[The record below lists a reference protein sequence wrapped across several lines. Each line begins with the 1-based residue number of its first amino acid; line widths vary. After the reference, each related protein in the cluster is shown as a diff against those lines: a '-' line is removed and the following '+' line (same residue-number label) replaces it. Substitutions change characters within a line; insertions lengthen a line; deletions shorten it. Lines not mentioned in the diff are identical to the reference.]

1 MSVDGSSNVVDR
13 GSVGLGALL
22 RNREFRLI
30 WLIGASTNTLRWLE
44 ILAVGVVVFDMTG
57 SPLQVAFMI
66 ILRFLPMA
74 LIGAFTG
81 VVAERF
87 NRRLFQI
94 FSTGFM
100 MATSVLLTILAFG
113 GYLNLWIIGLSVVL
127 NGLFWTTDNPIR
139 RTLLGEVVQ
148 PAQIGIAMSLDTV
161 TNSITRFLGPL
172 VGGLFLEFAGLEGV
186 FLVGAILYACALGLA
201 FLVRTDPGQHKH
213 GHGGIFSFL
222 TDGIRVLQTNR
233 VLVGVLAITVIYN
246 LWAFPFVSMIPVIGK
261 DVLGLSPLPVGLL
274 VSAEGA
280 GTLIGALLV
289 LLTRSVAHYRRLYTL
304 GLSISLVMALIYSQ
318 MGSFFP
324 SGIFLALEGIGAGF
338 FAAMQAALVL
348 LNTPPQMRS
357 RMMGLLSVC
366 VGLCALGFLHI
377 GLLAAWVGAQNAV
390 LICTA
395 EGLIALILVCWTWPE
410 IIARQTLPSSTSRSE

>member
-1 MSVDGSSNVVDR
+1 MSVDEHQLIDTRNAVSLR
-13 GSVGLGALL
+13 GLL
-22 RNREFRLI
+22 KNREFRLI
-30 WLIGASTNTLRWLE
+30 WLIGAATNTLRWLE
-44 ILAVGVVVFDMTG
+44 ILAVGVVVFDMTE
-57 SPLQVAFMI
+57 SPFQVAFMI

-74 LIGAFTG
+74 MIGAFTG
-81 VVAERF
+81 VIAERF
-87 NRRLFQI
+87 NRRLFQVW
-94 FSTGFM
+94 SLGFM
-100 MATSVLLTILAFG
+100 MTTSMFLTLIVFG
-113 GYLNLWIIGLSVVL
+113 GHLNLWIIGVSVVL

-161 TNSITRFLGPL
+161 TNSTTRFLGPL

-186 FLVGAILYACALGLA
+186 FLVGAILYAGALGLA
-201 FLVRTDPGQHKH
+201 FLVRAVPGQQQY
-213 GHGGIFSFL
+213 GHGSMFSFL
-222 TDGIRVLQTNR
+222 TDGIRMLQTNR

-289 LLTRSVAHYRRLYTL
+289 LLTRSVTHYRRLYTL
-304 GLSISLVMALIYSQ
+304 GLGISLGMAVIYSQ

-324 SGIFLALEGIGAGF
+324 SGLFLTLEGIGAGF

-348 LNTPPQMRS
+348 LNTPPEMRS

-377 GLLAAWVGAQNAV
+377 GLLADWVGAQNAV

-395 EGLIALILVCWTWPE
+395 EGLVALILVCWTWPE
-410 IIARQTLPSSTSRSE
+410 IIARQKLPSSTS

>member
-1 MSVDGSSNVVDR
+1 MSVDEHRTIDSRTAS
-13 GSVGLGALL
+13 GLRHLL

-30 WLIGASTNTLRWLE
+30 WLIGAATNTLRWLE
-44 ILAVGVVVFDMTG
+44 ILAVGVVVFDLTG
-57 SPLQVAFMI
+57 SPFQVAFMV
-66 ILRFLPMA
+66 ILRFAPMA

-94 FSTGFM
+94 LSLGFM
-100 MATSVLLTILAFG
+100 MTTSIVLTVLVFG
-113 GYLNLWIIGLSVVL
+113 GYLNLWVIGISVVL

-161 TNSITRFLGPL
+161 TNSTTRFLGPL
-172 VGGLFLEFAGLEGV
+172 VGGIFLEFAGLEGV
-186 FLVGAILYACALGLA
+186 FLVGAIFYGSALGLA
-201 FLVRTDPGQHKH
+201 LLVHAVPGQQNP
-213 GHGGIFSFL
+213 GHGSIFSFL
-222 TDGIRVLQTNR
+222 TDGIKVLQTNR

-289 LLTRSVAHYRRLYTL
+289 LLTRSVAHYRRLYTF
-304 GLSISLVMALIYSQ
+304 GLSLSLAMALIYSQ
-318 MGSFFP
+318 MGAFVP
-324 SGIFLALEGIGAGF
+324 SGVFLVLEGIGAGF

-348 LNTPPQMRS
+348 LNTPPEMRS

-377 GLLAAWVGAQNAV
+377 GLLADWVGAQNAV

-395 EGLIALILVCWTWPE
+395 EGLVALILVCLTWPE
-410 IIARQTLPSSTSRSE
+410 IIARQTLPSSST

>member
-1 MSVDGSSNVVDR
+1 MSVDEHQLIDTRNAVSLR
-13 GSVGLGALL
+13 GLL
-22 RNREFRLI
+22 KNREFRLI
-30 WLIGASTNTLRWLE
+30 WLIGAATNTLRWLE
-44 ILAVGVVVFDMTG
+44 ILAVGVVVFDMTE
-57 SPLQVAFMI
+57 SPFQVAFMI

-74 LIGAFTG
+74 MIGAFTG
-81 VVAERF
+81 VIAERF
-87 NRRLFQI
+87 NRRLFQVW
-94 FSTGFM
+94 SLGFM
-100 MATSVLLTILAFG
+100 MTTSMLLTLIVFG
-113 GYLNLWIIGLSVVL
+113 GYLNLWIIGVSVVL

-161 TNSITRFLGPL
+161 TNSTTRFLGPL

-186 FLVGAILYACALGLA
+186 FLVGAILYAGALGLA
-201 FLVRTDPGQHKH
+201 FLVRAVPGQQQY
-213 GHGGIFSFL
+213 GHGSMFSFL
-222 TDGIRVLQTNR
+222 TDGIRMLQTNR

-289 LLTRSVAHYRRLYTL
+289 LLTRSVTHYRRLYTL
-304 GLSISLVMALIYSQ
+304 GLGISLGMAVIYSQ
-318 MGSFFP
+318 MGSFLP
-324 SGIFLALEGIGAGF
+324 SGLFLTLEGIGAGF

-348 LNTPPQMRS
+348 LNTPPEMRS

-377 GLLAAWVGAQNAV
+377 GMLADWVGAQNAV

-395 EGLIALILVCWTWPE
+395 EGLVALILVCWTWPE
-410 IIARQTLPSSTSRSE
+410 IIARQKLPSSTS

>member
-1 MSVDGSSNVVDR
+1 MSVDEHRTIDSR
-13 GSVGLGALL
+13 TPVGLGELL

-30 WLIGASTNTLRWLE
+30 WLIGAATNTLRWLE
-44 ILAVGVVVFDMTG
+44 ILAVGVVVFDLTG
-57 SPLQVAFMI
+57 SPFQVAFMV
-66 ILRFLPMA
+66 ILRFAPMA

-94 FSTGFM
+94 LSLGFM
-100 MATSVLLTILAFG
+100 MTTSIVLTVLVFG
-113 GYLNLWIIGLSVVL
+113 GYLNLWVIGISVVL

-161 TNSITRFLGPL
+161 TNSTTRFLGPL
-172 VGGLFLEFAGLEGV
+172 VGGIFLEFAGLEGV
-186 FLVGAILYACALGLA
+186 FLVGAIFYGSALGLA
-201 FLVRTDPGQHKH
+201 LLVHAVPDQQNP
-213 GHGGIFSFL
+213 GHGSIFSFL
-222 TDGIRVLQTNR
+222 TDGIKVLQTNR

-289 LLTRSVAHYRRLYTL
+289 LLTRSVAHYRRLYTF
-304 GLSISLVMALIYSQ
+304 GLSLSLAMALIYSQ
-318 MGSFFP
+318 MGAFVP
-324 SGIFLALEGIGAGF
+324 SGVFLVLEGIGAGF

-348 LNTPPQMRS
+348 LNTPPEMRS

-377 GLLAAWVGAQNAV
+377 GLLADWVGAQNAV

-395 EGLIALILVCWTWPE
+395 EGLVALILVCLTWPE
-410 IIARQTLPSSTSRSE
+410 IIARQTLPSSST

>member
-1 MSVDGSSNVVDR
+1 V
-13 GSVGLGALL
+13 LL

-30 WLIGASTNTLRWLE
+30 WLIGAATNTLRWLE
-44 ILAVGVVVFDMTG
+44 ILAVGVVVFDITG
-57 SPLQVAFMI
+57 SPFQVAFMI

-81 VVAERF
+81 VVADRF

-94 FSTGFM
+94 RSLGFM
-100 MATSVLLTILAFG
+100 MATSSLLTLIVFG

-139 RTLLGEVVQ
+139 RTLLGEVVR

-161 TNSITRFLGPL
+161 TNSTTRFLGPL
-172 VGGLFLEFAGLEGV
+172 VGGIFLEFAGLEGV
-186 FLVGAILYACALGLA
+186 FLVGAVLYAGALLLA
-201 FLVRTDPGQHKH
+201 CVTQPVSARQYREHRSMFNFLA
-213 GHGGIFSFL
+213 
-222 TDGIRVLQTNR
+222 DGIRVLQTNR

-261 DVLGLSPLPVGLL
+261 DDLGLSPLPVGLL

-289 LLTRSVAHYRRLYTL
+289 LLTRSVAHYRRLYTFGL
-304 GLSISLVMALIYSQ
+304 GISLAMALIYSQ
-318 MGSFFP
+318 MGSFLP
-324 SGIFLALEGIGAGF
+324 SGAFLALEGIGAGI

-357 RMMGLLSVC
+357 RMM
-366 VGLCALGFLHI
+366 
-377 GLLAAWVGAQNAV
+377 
-390 LICTA
+390 
-395 EGLIALILVCWTWPE
+395 
-410 IIARQTLPSSTSRSE
+410 

>member
-201 FLVRTDPGQHKH
+201 FLVRTDPGLHKH
-213 GHGGIFSFL
+213 GHGSIFSFL

-261 DVLGLSPLPVGLL
+261 DVLGLSPVPVGLL

-348 LNTPPQMRS
+348 LNTPPEMRS

>member
-1 MSVDGSSNVVDR
+1 MSVDEHRKIDDR
-13 GSVGLGALL
+13 GPVGLGELL

-30 WLIGASTNTLRWLE
+30 WLIGAASNTLRWLE

-57 SPLQVAFMI
+57 SPFQVAFMI

-74 LIGAFTG
+74 LMGAFTG
-81 VVAERF
+81 VVAERV
-87 NRRLFQI
+87 NRRVFLI
-94 FSTGFM
+94 LSLVFM
-100 MATSVLLTILAFG
+100 LGTSVMLTLLAFG
-113 GYLNLWIIGLSVVL
+113 GYLNLWVIGLSVVL

-139 RTLLGEVVQ
+139 RTLLGEVVR

-161 TNSITRFLGPL
+161 TNSTTRFLGPL
-172 VGGLFLEFAGLEGV
+172 VGGIFLEFAGLEGV
-186 FLVGAILYACALGLA
+186 FLVGAVLYAGALLLA
-201 FLVRTDPGQHKH
+201 CVTQPVSARQHREHRGMFNFLA
-213 GHGGIFSFL
+213 
-222 TDGIRVLQTNR
+222 DGIRVLQTNR

-289 LLTRSVAHYRRLYTL
+289 LLTRSVAHYRRLYTFGL
-304 GLSISLVMALIYSQ
+304 GISLAMALIYSQ
-318 MGSFFP
+318 LGSFLP
-324 SGIFLALEGIGAGF
+324 SGAFLALEGIGAGI

-377 GLLAAWVGAQNAV
+377 GLLADWVGAQNAV

-395 EGLIALILVCWTWPE
+395 EGLVALFLVCWTWPE
-410 IIARQTLPSSTSRSE
+410 IIARQTLPTTDP

>member
-1 MSVDGSSNVVDR
+1 
-13 GSVGLGALL
+13 
-22 RNREFRLI
+22 EFRLI
-30 WLIGASTNTLRWLE
+30 WLIGAATNTLRWLE
-44 ILAVGVVVFDMTG
+44 ILAVGVVVFDLTG
-57 SPLQVAFMI
+57 SPFQVAFMV
-66 ILRFLPMA
+66 ILRFAPMA

-94 FSTGFM
+94 LSLGFM
-100 MATSVLLTILAFG
+100 MTTSIVLTVLVFG
-113 GYLNLWIIGLSVVL
+113 GYLNLWVIGISVVL

-161 TNSITRFLGPL
+161 TNSTTRFLGPL
-172 VGGLFLEFAGLEGV
+172 VGGIFLEFAGLEGV
-186 FLVGAILYACALGLA
+186 FLVGAIFYGSALGLA
-201 FLVRTDPGQHKH
+201 LLVHAVPDQQNP
-213 GHGGIFSFL
+213 GHGSIFSFL
-222 TDGIRVLQTNR
+222 TDGIKVLQTNR

-289 LLTRSVAHYRRLYTL
+289 LLTRSVAHYRRLYTF
-304 GLSISLVMALIYSQ
+304 GLSLSLAMALIYSQ
-318 MGSFFP
+318 MGAFVP
-324 SGIFLALEGIGAGF
+324 SGVFLVLEGIGAGF

-348 LNTPPQMRS
+348 LNTPPEMRS

-377 GLLAAWVGAQNAV
+377 GLLADWVGAQNAV

-395 EGLIALILVCWTWPE
+395 EGLVALILVCLTWPE
-410 IIARQTLPSSTSRSE
+410 IIARQTLPSSST

>member
-1 MSVDGSSNVVDR
+1 MSVDEHQLIDTRNAVSLR
-13 GSVGLGALL
+13 GLL
-22 RNREFRLI
+22 KNREFRLI
-30 WLIGASTNTLRWLE
+30 WLIGAATNTLRWLE
-44 ILAVGVVVFDMTG
+44 ILAVGVVVFDMTE
-57 SPLQVAFMI
+57 SPFQVAFMI

-74 LIGAFTG
+74 MIGAFTG
-81 VVAERF
+81 VIAERF
-87 NRRLFQI
+87 NRRLFQVW
-94 FSTGFM
+94 SLGFM
-100 MATSVLLTILAFG
+100 MTTSMVLTLIVFG
-113 GYLNLWIIGLSVVL
+113 GHLNLWIIGVSVVL

-161 TNSITRFLGPL
+161 TNSTTRFLGPL

-186 FLVGAILYACALGLA
+186 FLVGAIFYAGALGLA
-201 FLVRTDPGQHKH
+201 FLVRAVPGQQQY
-213 GHGGIFSFL
+213 GHGSMFSFL
-222 TDGIRVLQTNR
+222 TDGIRMLQTNR

-246 LWAFPFVSMIPVIGK
+246 LWAFPFVSMIPVISK

-289 LLTRSVAHYRRLYTL
+289 LLTRSVTHYRRLYTL
-304 GLSISLVMALIYSQ
+304 GLGISLGMAVIYSQ

-324 SGIFLALEGIGAGF
+324 SGLFLTLEGIGAGF

-348 LNTPPQMRS
+348 LNTPPEMRS

-377 GLLAAWVGAQNAV
+377 GMLADWVGAQNAV

-395 EGLIALILVCWTWPE
+395 EGLVALILVCWTWPE
-410 IIARQTLPSSTSRSE
+410 IIARQKLPSSTS

>member
-1 MSVDGSSNVVDR
+1 MSVDEHRTIDSR
-13 GSVGLGALL
+13 TPVGLRHLL

-30 WLIGASTNTLRWLE
+30 WLIGAATNTLRWLE
-44 ILAVGVVVFDMTG
+44 ILAVGVVVFDLTG
-57 SPLQVAFMI
+57 SPFQVAFMV
-66 ILRFLPMA
+66 ILRFAPMA

-94 FSTGFM
+94 LSLGFM
-100 MATSVLLTILAFG
+100 MTTSIVLTVLVFG
-113 GYLNLWIIGLSVVL
+113 GYLNLWVIGISVVL

-161 TNSITRFLGPL
+161 TNSTTRFLGPL
-172 VGGLFLEFAGLEGV
+172 VGGIFLEFAGLEGV
-186 FLVGAILYACALGLA
+186 FLVGAIFYGSALGLA
-201 FLVRTDPGQHKH
+201 LLVHAVPDQQNP
-213 GHGGIFSFL
+213 GHGSIFSFL
-222 TDGIRVLQTNR
+222 TDGIKVLQTNR

-289 LLTRSVAHYRRLYTL
+289 LLTRSVAHYRRLYTF
-304 GLSISLVMALIYSQ
+304 GLSLSLAMALIYSQ
-318 MGSFFP
+318 MGAFVP
-324 SGIFLALEGIGAGF
+324 SGVFLVLEGIGAGF

-348 LNTPPQMRS
+348 LNTPPEMRS

-377 GLLAAWVGAQNAV
+377 GLLADWVGAQNAV

-395 EGLIALILVCWTWPE
+395 EGLVALILVCLTWPE
-410 IIARQTLPSSTSRSE
+410 IIARQTLPSSST

>member
-1 MSVDGSSNVVDR
+1 MSVDEHRTIDSRTAASLR
-13 GSVGLGALL
+13 HLL

-30 WLIGASTNTLRWLE
+30 WLIGAATNTLRWLE
-44 ILAVGVVVFDMTG
+44 ILAVGVVVFDLTG
-57 SPLQVAFMI
+57 SPFQVAFMV
-66 ILRFLPMA
+66 ILRFAPMA

-94 FSTGFM
+94 LSLGFM
-100 MATSVLLTILAFG
+100 MTTSIVLTVLVFG
-113 GYLNLWIIGLSVVL
+113 GYLNLWVIGISVVL

-161 TNSITRFLGPL
+161 TNSTTRFLGPL
-172 VGGLFLEFAGLEGV
+172 VGGIFLEFAGLEGV
-186 FLVGAILYACALGLA
+186 FLVGAIFYGSALGLA
-201 FLVRTDPGQHKH
+201 LLVHAVPDQQNP
-213 GHGGIFSFL
+213 GHGSIFSFL
-222 TDGIRVLQTNR
+222 TDGIKVLQTNR

-289 LLTRSVAHYRRLYTL
+289 LLTRSVAHYRRLYTF
-304 GLSISLVMALIYSQ
+304 GLSLSLAMALIYSQ
-318 MGSFFP
+318 MGAFVP
-324 SGIFLALEGIGAGF
+324 SGVFLVLEGIGAGF

-348 LNTPPQMRS
+348 LNTPPEMRS

-377 GLLAAWVGAQNAV
+377 GLLADWVGAQNAV

-395 EGLIALILVCWTWPE
+395 EGLVALILVCLTWPE
-410 IIARQTLPSSTSRSE
+410 IIARQTLPSSST

>member
-1 MSVDGSSNVVDR
+1 VSVDEHRKIDAQGTV
-13 GSVGLGALL
+13 SVGGLL

-30 WLIGASTNTLRWLE
+30 WLIGAATNTLRWLE

-57 SPLQVAFMI
+57 SPFQVAFMI

-74 LIGAFTG
+74 LIGALTG
-81 VVAERF
+81 VVADRF

-94 FSTGFM
+94 WSLGSM
-100 MATSVLLTILAFG
+100 MATSILLTLIVFG
-113 GYLNLWIIGLSVVL
+113 GYLNLWVIGMSVVL

-161 TNSITRFLGPL
+161 TNSTTRFLGPL
-172 VGGLFLEFAGLEGV
+172 VGGIFLEFAGLEGV

-213 GHGGIFSFL
+213 GHGSIFSFL

-261 DVLGLSPLPVGLL
+261 DDLGLSPLPVGLL

-289 LLTRSVAHYRRLYTL
+289 LLTRSVTHYRRLYTF
-304 GLSISLVMALIYSQ
+304 GLSISLAMGLIYSQ
-318 MGSFFP
+318 MGSFLP
-324 SGIFLALEGIGAGF
+324 SGAFLALEGIGAGI

-377 GLLAAWVGAQNAV
+377 GLLADWVGAQNAV

-410 IIARQTLPSSTSRSE
+410 IIARQALPSSTA

>member
-1 MSVDGSSNVVDR
+1 MSVDEHRNIDDR
-13 GSVGLGALL
+13 GPVGLGELL

-30 WLIGASTNTLRWLE
+30 WLIGAASNTLRWLE

-57 SPLQVAFMI
+57 SPFQVAFMI

-74 LIGAFTG
+74 LMGAFTG
-81 VVAERF
+81 VVAERV
-87 NRRLFQI
+87 NRRVFLI
-94 FSTGFM
+94 LSLVFM
-100 MATSVLLTILAFG
+100 LGTSVMLTLLAFG
-113 GYLNLWIIGLSVVL
+113 GYLNLWVIGLSVVL

-139 RTLLGEVVQ
+139 RTLLGEVVR

-161 TNSITRFLGPL
+161 TNSTTRFLGPL
-172 VGGLFLEFAGLEGV
+172 VGGIFLEFAGLEGV
-186 FLVGAILYACALGLA
+186 FLVGAVLYAGALLLA
-201 FLVRTDPGQHKH
+201 CVTQPVSARQHREHRSMFNFLA
-213 GHGGIFSFL
+213 
-222 TDGIRVLQTNR
+222 DGIRVLQTNR

-289 LLTRSVAHYRRLYTL
+289 LLTRSVAHYRRLYTFGL
-304 GLSISLVMALIYSQ
+304 GISLAMALIYSQ
-318 MGSFFP
+318 LGSFLP
-324 SGIFLALEGIGAGF
+324 SGAFLALEGIGAGI

-377 GLLAAWVGAQNAV
+377 GLLANWVGVQNAV

-395 EGLIALILVCWTWPE
+395 EGLVALFLVCWTWPE
-410 IIARQTLPSSTSRSE
+410 IIARQTLPTTDP

>member
-1 MSVDGSSNVVDR
+1 MSVDEHRTIDTRSP
-13 GSVGLGALL
+13 VGLRELF
-22 RNREFRLI
+22 RNRQFRLI
-30 WLIGASTNTLRWLE
+30 WLIGAATNTLRWLE
-44 ILAVGVVVFDMTG
+44 ILAVGVVVFNMTG
-57 SPLQVAFMI
+57 SPFQVAFMI
-66 ILRFLPMA
+66 ILRFLPLA
-74 LIGAFTG
+74 IIGAFTG
-81 VVAERF
+81 VIAERF

-94 FSTGFM
+94 WSLGFM
-100 MATSVLLTILAFG
+100 MTTSILLALIAFG
-113 GYLNLWIIGLSVVL
+113 GYLNLWVIGMSVVL

-161 TNSITRFLGPL
+161 TNSTTRFLGPL
-172 VGGLFLEFAGLEGV
+172 VGGIFLEFAGFQGV
-186 FLVGAILYACALGLA
+186 FLVGAIFYASALGLA
-201 FLVRTDPGQHKH
+201 FLVCSVPGQQQHDR
-213 GHGGIFSFL
+213 GSMFSFL
-222 TDGIRVLQTNR
+222 TDGIRMFQTNR

-246 LWAFPFVSMIPVIGK
+246 LWAFPFVSMIPVISK

-289 LLTRSVAHYRRLYTL
+289 LLTRSVTYYRRLYTL
-304 GLSISLVMALIYSQ
+304 GLGISLGMAIVYSQ
-318 MGSFFP
+318 MASFLP
-324 SGIFLALEGIGAGF
+324 SGVFLVLEGIGAGL

-348 LNTPPQMRS
+348 LNTPLEMRS

-377 GLLAAWVGAQNAV
+377 GLLADWVGAQNAV
-390 LICTA
+390 LICTG

-410 IIARQTLPSSTSRSE
+410 IIARQTLPTTDP

>member
-1 MSVDGSSNVVDR
+1 
-13 GSVGLGALL
+13 
-22 RNREFRLI
+22 
-30 WLIGASTNTLRWLE
+30 
-44 ILAVGVVVFDMTG
+44 
-57 SPLQVAFMI
+57 
-66 ILRFLPMA
+66 
-74 LIGAFTG
+74 
-81 VVAERF
+81 
-87 NRRLFQI
+87 
-94 FSTGFM
+94 
-100 MATSVLLTILAFG
+100 MATSILLTLMVFG
-113 GYLNLWIIGLSVVL
+113 GYLNLWVIGMSVVL

-161 TNSITRFLGPL
+161 TNSTTRFLGPL
-172 VGGLFLEFAGLEGV
+172 VGGIFLEFAGLEGV

-201 FLVRTDPGQHKH
+201 FLVRTVPGQQKQ
-213 GHGGIFSFL
+213 GRGSIFSFL
-222 TDGIRVLQTNR
+222 SDGIKVLQTNR

-246 LWAFPFVSMIPVIGK
+246 LWAFPFVAMIPVIGK

-289 LLTRSVAHYRRLYTL
+289 LLTRSVTHYRRLYTF
-304 GLSISLVMALIYSQ
+304 GLSISLAMGLIYSQ
-318 MGSFFP
+318 MGSFLP
-324 SGIFLALEGIGAGF
+324 SGAFLALEGIGAGF

-377 GLLAAWVGAQNAV
+377 GLLADWVGAQNAV

-410 IIARQTLPSSTSRSE
+410 IIGRQTLPSATS

>member
-172 VGGLFLEFAGLEGV
+172 VGGIFLEFAGLEGV

-213 GHGGIFSFL
+213 GRGSIFSFL
-222 TDGIRVLQTNR
+222 TDGIRVLRTNR

-324 SGIFLALEGIGAGF
+324 SGVFLALEGIGAGF

-410 IIARQTLPSSTSRSE
+410 IIARQALPSSTSRSE

>member
-1 MSVDGSSNVVDR
+1 MSVDEHRTIDSR
-13 GSVGLGALL
+13 TPVGLGELL

-30 WLIGASTNTLRWLE
+30 WLIGAATNTLRWLE
-44 ILAVGVVVFDMTG
+44 ILAVGVVVFDLTG
-57 SPLQVAFMI
+57 SPFQVAFMV
-66 ILRFLPMA
+66 ILRFAPMA

-94 FSTGFM
+94 LSLGFM
-100 MATSVLLTILAFG
+100 MTTSIVLTVLVFG
-113 GYLNLWIIGLSVVL
+113 GYLNLWVIGISVVL

-161 TNSITRFLGPL
+161 TNSTTRFLGPL
-172 VGGLFLEFAGLEGV
+172 VGGIFLEFAGLEGV
-186 FLVGAILYACALGLA
+186 FLVGAIFYGSALGLA
-201 FLVRTDPGQHKH
+201 LLVHAVPDQQNP
-213 GHGGIFSFL
+213 GHGSIFSFL
-222 TDGIRVLQTNR
+222 TDGIKVLQTNR

-289 LLTRSVAHYRRLYTL
+289 LLTRSVAHYRRLYTF
-304 GLSISLVMALIYSQ
+304 GLSLSLAMALIYSQ
-318 MGSFFP
+318 MGAFIP
-324 SGIFLALEGIGAGF
+324 SGVFLVLEGIGAGF

-348 LNTPPQMRS
+348 LNTPPEMRS

-377 GLLAAWVGAQNAV
+377 GLLADWVGAQNAV

-395 EGLIALILVCWTWPE
+395 EGLVALILVCLTWPE
-410 IIARQTLPSSTSRSE
+410 IIARQTLPSSST

>member
-1 MSVDGSSNVVDR
+1 MSVDEHQLIDTRNAVSLR
-13 GSVGLGALL
+13 GLL
-22 RNREFRLI
+22 KNREFRLI
-30 WLIGASTNTLRWLE
+30 WLIGAATNTLRWLE
-44 ILAVGVVVFDMTG
+44 ILAVGVVVFDMTE
-57 SPLQVAFMI
+57 SPFQVAFMI

-74 LIGAFTG
+74 MIGAFTG
-81 VVAERF
+81 VIAERF
-87 NRRLFQI
+87 NRRLFQVW
-94 FSTGFM
+94 SLGFM
-100 MATSVLLTILAFG
+100 MTTSMLLTLIVFG
-113 GYLNLWIIGLSVVL
+113 GHLNLWIIGVSVVL

-161 TNSITRFLGPL
+161 TNSTTRFLGPL

-186 FLVGAILYACALGLA
+186 FLVGAILYAGALGLA
-201 FLVRTDPGQHKH
+201 FLVRAVPGQQQY
-213 GHGGIFSFL
+213 GHGSLFSFL
-222 TDGIRVLQTNR
+222 TDGIRMLQTNR

-289 LLTRSVAHYRRLYTL
+289 LLTRSVTHYRRLYTL
-304 GLSISLVMALIYSQ
+304 GLGISLAMAVIYSQ
-318 MGSFFP
+318 MGSFLP
-324 SGIFLALEGIGAGF
+324 SGLFLTLEGIGAGF

-348 LNTPPQMRS
+348 LNTPPEMRS

-377 GLLAAWVGAQNAV
+377 GLLADWVGAQNAV

-395 EGLIALILVCWTWPE
+395 EGLVALILVCWTWPE
-410 IIARQTLPSSTSRSE
+410 IIARQKLPSSTS

>member
-1 MSVDGSSNVVDR
+1 MSVDEHRTIDTRSP
-13 GSVGLGALL
+13 VGLRELF
-22 RNREFRLI
+22 RNRQFRLI
-30 WLIGASTNTLRWLE
+30 WLIGAATNTLRWLE
-44 ILAVGVVVFDMTG
+44 ILAVGVVVFNMTG
-57 SPLQVAFMI
+57 SPFQVAFMI
-66 ILRFLPMA
+66 ILRFLPLA
-74 LIGAFTG
+74 IIGAFTG
-81 VVAERF
+81 VIAERF

-94 FSTGFM
+94 WSLGFM
-100 MATSVLLTILAFG
+100 MTTSMLLTLMVFG
-113 GYLNLWIIGLSVVL
+113 GYLNLWIIGASVVL

-161 TNSITRFLGPL
+161 TNSTTRFLGPL
-172 VGGLFLEFAGLEGV
+172 VGGIFLEFAGFQGV
-186 FLVGAILYACALGLA
+186 FLVGAIFYASALGLA
-201 FLVRTDPGQHKH
+201 FLVCSVPGQQQHDR
-213 GHGGIFSFL
+213 GSMFSFF
-222 TDGIRVLQTNR
+222 TDGIRMFQTNR

-246 LWAFPFVSMIPVIGK
+246 LWAFPFVSMIPVISK

-289 LLTRSVAHYRRLYTL
+289 LLTRSVTYYRRLYTL
-304 GLSISLVMALIYSQ
+304 GLGISLGMAIVYSQ
-318 MGSFFP
+318 MASFLP
-324 SGIFLALEGIGAGF
+324 SGVFLVLEGIGAGL

-348 LNTPPQMRS
+348 LNTPPEMRS

-377 GLLAAWVGAQNAV
+377 GLLADWVGAQNAV
-390 LICTA
+390 LICTG

-410 IIARQTLPSSTSRSE
+410 IIARQTLPTTDP

>member
-100 MATSVLLTILAFG
+100 MATSVLLTVLAFG

-213 GHGGIFSFL
+213 GHGSIFSFL

-246 LWAFPFVSMIPVIGK
+246 L
-261 DVLGLSPLPVGLL
+261 
-274 VSAEGA
+274 
-280 GTLIGALLV
+280 
-289 LLTRSVAHYRRLYTL
+289 
-304 GLSISLVMALIYSQ
+304 
-318 MGSFFP
+318 
-324 SGIFLALEGIGAGF
+324 
-338 FAAMQAALVL
+338 
-348 LNTPPQMRS
+348 
-357 RMMGLLSVC
+357 
-366 VGLCALGFLHI
+366 
-377 GLLAAWVGAQNAV
+377 
-390 LICTA
+390 
-395 EGLIALILVCWTWPE
+395 
-410 IIARQTLPSSTSRSE
+410 

>member
-1 MSVDGSSNVVDR
+1 MRLDEHRNIDNQVPV
-13 GSVGLGALL
+13 SVGRLI

-30 WLIGASTNTLRWLE
+30 WLIGAATNTLRWLE
-44 ILAVGVVVFDMTG
+44 ILAVGVVVFDLTG
-57 SPLQVAFMI
+57 SPFQVAFMV
-66 ILRFLPMA
+66 ILRFAPMA

-94 FSTGFM
+94 LSLGFM
-100 MATSVLLTILAFG
+100 MTTSIVLTVLVFG
-113 GYLNLWIIGLSVVL
+113 GHLNLWVIGISVVL

-161 TNSITRFLGPL
+161 TNSTTRFLGPL
-172 VGGLFLEFAGLEGV
+172 VGGIFLEFAGLEGV
-186 FLVGAILYACALGLA
+186 FLVGAIFYGSALGLA
-201 FLVRTDPGQHKH
+201 LLVHAVPDQQNP
-213 GHGGIFSFL
+213 GHGSIFSFL
-222 TDGIRVLQTNR
+222 TDGIKVLQTNR

-289 LLTRSVAHYRRLYTL
+289 LLTRSVAHYRRLYTF
-304 GLSISLVMALIYSQ
+304 GLSLSLAMALIYSQ
-318 MGSFFP
+318 MGAFVP
-324 SGIFLALEGIGAGF
+324 SGVFLVLEGIGAGF

-348 LNTPPQMRS
+348 LNTPPEMRS

-377 GLLAAWVGAQNAV
+377 GLLADWVGAQNAV

-410 IIARQTLPSSTSRSE
+410 IIARQALPSSTT

>member
-1 MSVDGSSNVVDR
+1 MSVDEHRNIDDR
-13 GSVGLGALL
+13 GPVGLGELL

-30 WLIGASTNTLRWLE
+30 WLIGAASNTLRWLE

-57 SPLQVAFMI
+57 SPFQVAFMI

-74 LIGAFTG
+74 LMGAFTG
-81 VVAERF
+81 VVAERV
-87 NRRLFQI
+87 NRRVFLI
-94 FSTGFM
+94 LSLVFM
-100 MATSVLLTILAFG
+100 LGTSVMLTLLAFG
-113 GYLNLWIIGLSVVL
+113 GYLNLWVIGLSVVL

-139 RTLLGEVVQ
+139 RTLLGEVVR

-161 TNSITRFLGPL
+161 TNSTTRFLGPL
-172 VGGLFLEFAGLEGV
+172 VGGIFLEFAGLEGV
-186 FLVGAILYACALGLA
+186 FLVGAVLYAGALLLA
-201 FLVRTDPGQHKH
+201 CVTQPVSARQHREHRGMFNFLA
-213 GHGGIFSFL
+213 
-222 TDGIRVLQTNR
+222 DGIRVLQTNR

-289 LLTRSVAHYRRLYTL
+289 LLTRSVAHYRRLYTFGL
-304 GLSISLVMALIYSQ
+304 GISLAMALIYSQ
-318 MGSFFP
+318 LGSFLP
-324 SGIFLALEGIGAGF
+324 SGAFLALEGIGAGI

-377 GLLAAWVGAQNAV
+377 GLLADWVGVQNAV

-395 EGLIALILVCWTWPE
+395 EGLVALFLVCWTWPE
-410 IIARQTLPSSTSRSE
+410 IIARQTLPTTDP

>member
-1 MSVDGSSNVVDR
+1 VSADGNPNVIQRDT
-13 GSVGLGALL
+13 GGLRVLL

-30 WLIGASTNTLRWLE
+30 WLIGAATNTLRWLE
-44 ILAVGVVVFDMTG
+44 ILAVGVVVFDITG
-57 SPLQVAFMI
+57 SPFQVAFMI

-94 FSTGFM
+94 RSLGFM
-100 MATSVLLTILAFG
+100 MATSSLLTLIVFG

-139 RTLLGEVVQ
+139 RTLLGEAVQ

-161 TNSITRFLGPL
+161 TNSTTRFLGPL
-172 VGGLFLEFAGLEGV
+172 VGGIFLEFAGLEGV
-186 FLVGAILYACALGLA
+186 FLIGAILYASALGLA
-201 FLVRTDPGQHKH
+201 LLVRTVPDQQKH
-213 GHGGIFSFL
+213 GRGSIFNFL
-222 TDGIRVLQTNR
+222 NDGIRVLRTNR

-246 LWAFPFVSMIPVIGK
+246 LWAFPFVAMIPVIGK

-289 LLTRSVAHYRRLYTL
+289 LLTRSVAHYRRLYTFGL
-304 GLSISLVMALIYSQ
+304 GISLAMAVIYSQ
-318 MGSFFP
+318 MGSFLP
-324 SGIFLALEGIGAGF
+324 SGVFLALEGIGAGI

-357 RMMGLLSVC
+357 RMMGVLS
-366 VGLCALGFLHI
+366 LCIGTGALGFFHI
-377 GLLAAWVGAQNAV
+377 GVLADWLGTQMAV
-390 LICTA
+390 ATCAL
-395 EGLIALILVCWTWPE
+395 EGLLMLLIVRLAWPE
-410 IIARQTLPSSTSRSE
+410 VVGDQALPEHEK

>member
-1 MSVDGSSNVVDR
+1 MSLDEHRNIDNQVPVSLG
-13 GSVGLGALL
+13 GLI

-30 WLIGASTNTLRWLE
+30 WLIGAATNTLRWLE
-44 ILAVGVVVFDMTG
+44 ILAVGVVVFDLTG
-57 SPLQVAFMI
+57 SPFQVAFMV

-94 FSTGFM
+94 LSLGFM
-100 MATSVLLTILAFG
+100 MTTSILLTLCVFG

-161 TNSITRFLGPL
+161 TNSTTRFLGPL
-172 VGGLFLEFAGLEGV
+172 VGGIFLEFAGLEGV
-186 FLVGAILYACALGLA
+186 FLVGAILYASALGLA
-201 FLVRTDPGQHKH
+201 LLVRTVPGKQ
-213 GHGGIFSFL
+213 GQGRGSIFNFL
-222 TDGIRVLQTNR
+222 NDGIRVLQTNR

-304 GLSISLVMALIYSQ
+304 GLTISLAMGLIYSQ
-318 MGSFFP
+318 MGASLP
-324 SGIFLALEGIGAGF
+324 SGVFLALEGIGAGV

-348 LNTPPQMRS
+348 LNTPPEMRS

-377 GLLAAWVGAQNAV
+377 GLLADWVGAQNAV

-410 IIARQTLPSSTSRSE
+410 IIARQALPSSTT

>member
-1 MSVDGSSNVVDR
+1 
-13 GSVGLGALL
+13 LGELL

-30 WLIGASTNTLRWLE
+30 WLIGAATNTLRWLE
-44 ILAVGVVVFDMTG
+44 ILAVGVVVFDLTG
-57 SPLQVAFMI
+57 SPFQVAFMV
-66 ILRFLPMA
+66 ILRFAPMA

-94 FSTGFM
+94 LSLGFM
-100 MATSVLLTILAFG
+100 MTTSIVLTVLVFG
-113 GYLNLWIIGLSVVL
+113 GHLNLWVIGISVVL

-161 TNSITRFLGPL
+161 TNSTTRFLGPL
-172 VGGLFLEFAGLEGV
+172 VGGIFLEFAGLEGV
-186 FLVGAILYACALGLA
+186 FLVGAIFYGSALGLA
-201 FLVRTDPGQHKH
+201 LLVHAVPDQQNP
-213 GHGGIFSFL
+213 GHGSIFSFL
-222 TDGIRVLQTNR
+222 TDGIKVLQTNR

-289 LLTRSVAHYRRLYTL
+289 LLTRSVAHYRRLYTF
-304 GLSISLVMALIYSQ
+304 GLSLSLAMALIYSQ
-318 MGSFFP
+318 MGAFVP
-324 SGIFLALEGIGAGF
+324 SGVFLVLEGIGAGF

-348 LNTPPQMRS
+348 LNTPPEMRS

-377 GLLAAWVGAQNAV
+377 GLLADWVGAQNAV

-395 EGLIALILVCWTWPE
+395 EGLVALILVCLTWPE
-410 IIARQTLPSSTSRSE
+410 IIARQTLPSSST

>member
-1 MSVDGSSNVVDR
+1 MSLDEHRNIDNQVPVSLG
-13 GSVGLGALL
+13 GLI

-30 WLIGASTNTLRWLE
+30 WLIGAATNTLRWLE
-44 ILAVGVVVFDMTG
+44 ILAVGVVVFDLTG
-57 SPLQVAFMI
+57 SPFQVAFMV

-94 FSTGFM
+94 LSLGFM
-100 MATSVLLTILAFG
+100 MTTSIVLTLCVFG

-161 TNSITRFLGPL
+161 TNSTTRFLGPL
-172 VGGLFLEFAGLEGV
+172 VGGIFLEFAGLEGV
-186 FLVGAILYACALGLA
+186 FLVGAILYASALGLA
-201 FLVRTDPGQHKH
+201 LLVHNVPGNQVQGRGSIFNFLN
-213 GHGGIFSFL
+213 
-222 TDGIRVLQTNR
+222 DGIRVLQTNR

-246 LWAFPFVSMIPVIGK
+246 VWAFPFVSMIPVIGK

-304 GLSISLVMALIYSQ
+304 GLTISLAMGLIYSQ
-318 MGSFFP
+318 MGTSLP
-324 SGIFLALEGIGAGF
+324 SGVFLALEGIGAGV

-348 LNTPPQMRS
+348 LNTPPEMRS

-377 GLLAAWVGAQNAV
+377 GLLADWVGAQNAV

-410 IIARQTLPSSTSRSE
+410 IVARQALPSSTT

>member
-1 MSVDGSSNVVDR
+1 MSVDEHQLIDTRNAVSLR
-13 GSVGLGALL
+13 GLL
-22 RNREFRLI
+22 KNREFRLI
-30 WLIGASTNTLRWLE
+30 WLIGAATNTLRWLE
-44 ILAVGVVVFDMTG
+44 ILAVGVVVFDMTE
-57 SPLQVAFMI
+57 SPFQVAFMI

-74 LIGAFTG
+74 MIGAFTG
-81 VVAERF
+81 VIAERF
-87 NRRLFQI
+87 NRRLFQVW
-94 FSTGFM
+94 SLGFM
-100 MATSVLLTILAFG
+100 MTTSMLLTLIVFG
-113 GYLNLWIIGLSVVL
+113 GYLNLWIIGVSVVL

-161 TNSITRFLGPL
+161 TNSTTRFLGPL
-172 VGGLFLEFAGLEGV
+172 VGGLFLELVGLEGV
-186 FLVGAILYACALGLA
+186 FIVGAIFYAGALGLA
-201 FLVRTDPGQHKH
+201 FLVRAVPGQQQY
-213 GHGGIFSFL
+213 GHGSMFSFL
-222 TDGIRVLQTNR
+222 TDGIRMLQTNR

-246 LWAFPFVSMIPVIGK
+246 LWAFPFVSMIPVISK

-289 LLTRSVAHYRRLYTL
+289 LLTRSVTHYRRLYTL
-304 GLSISLVMALIYSQ
+304 GLGISLGMAVIYSQ
-318 MGSFFP
+318 MGSFLP
-324 SGIFLALEGIGAGF
+324 SGLFLTLEGIGAGF

-348 LNTPPQMRS
+348 LNTPPEMRS

-377 GLLAAWVGAQNAV
+377 GLLADWVGAQNAV

-395 EGLIALILVCWTWPE
+395 EGLVALILVCWTWPE
-410 IIARQTLPSSTSRSE
+410 IIARQKLPSSTSKFE

>member
-1 MSVDGSSNVVDR
+1 MSVDENRKFDDQ
-13 GSVGLGALL
+13 GSVGLRELL

-30 WLIGASTNTLRWLE
+30 WLIGAASNTLRWLE

-57 SPLQVAFMI
+57 SPFQVAFMI

-74 LIGAFTG
+74 LMGAFTG
-81 VVAERF
+81 VVAERV
-87 NRRLFQI
+87 NRRVFLI
-94 FSTGFM
+94 LSLVFM
-100 MATSVLLTILAFG
+100 LGTSVMLTLLAFG
-113 GYLNLWIIGLSVVL
+113 GYLNLWVIGLSVVL

-139 RTLLGEVVQ
+139 RTLLGEVVR

-161 TNSITRFLGPL
+161 TNSTTRFLGPL
-172 VGGLFLEFAGLEGV
+172 VGGIFLEFAGLEGV
-186 FLVGAILYACALGLA
+186 FLVGAVLYAGALLLA
-201 FLVRTDPGQHKH
+201 CVTQPVSARQHREHRSMFNFLA
-213 GHGGIFSFL
+213 
-222 TDGIRVLQTNR
+222 DGIRVLQTNR

-289 LLTRSVAHYRRLYTL
+289 LLTRSVAHYRRLYTFGL
-304 GLSISLVMALIYSQ
+304 GISLAMALIYSQ
-318 MGSFFP
+318 MGSFLP
-324 SGIFLALEGIGAGF
+324 SGTFLALEGIGAGF

-348 LNTPPQMRS
+348 LNTPPKMRS

-377 GLLAAWVGAQNAV
+377 GLLADWVGAQNAV

-395 EGLIALILVCWTWPE
+395 EGLVALFLVCWTWPE
-410 IIARQTLPSSTSRSE
+410 IIARQTLPTTDP

>member
-1 MSVDGSSNVVDR
+1 VSVDEHRTIDTRSP
-13 GSVGLGALL
+13 VGLGELL

-30 WLIGASTNTLRWLE
+30 WLIGAATNTLRWLE
-44 ILAVGVVVFDMTG
+44 ILAVGVVVFDLTG
-57 SPLQVAFMI
+57 SPFQVAFMV
-66 ILRFLPMA
+66 ILRFAPMA

-81 VVAERF
+81 VVAEQF

-94 FSTGFM
+94 LSLGFM
-100 MATSVLLTILAFG
+100 LTTSIVLTVLVFG
-113 GYLNLWIIGLSVVL
+113 GYLNLWVIGISVVL

-161 TNSITRFLGPL
+161 TNSTTRFLGPL
-172 VGGLFLEFAGLEGV
+172 VGGIFLEFAGLEGV
-186 FLVGAILYACALGLA
+186 FLVGAIFYASALGLA
-201 FLVRTDPGQHKH
+201 LLVHAVPDQQNP
-213 GHGGIFSFL
+213 GHGSIFSFL
-222 TDGIRVLQTNR
+222 TDGIKVLQTNR

-289 LLTRSVAHYRRLYTL
+289 LLTRSVAHYRRLYTF
-304 GLSISLVMALIYSQ
+304 GLSLSLAMALIYSQ
-318 MGSFFP
+318 MGEFVP
-324 SGIFLALEGIGAGF
+324 SGVFLVLEGIGAGF

-348 LNTPPQMRS
+348 LNTPPEMRS

-377 GLLAAWVGAQNAV
+377 GLLADWVGAQNAV

-395 EGLIALILVCWTWPE
+395 EGLVALILVCLTWPE
-410 IIARQTLPSSTSRSE
+410 IIARQTLPSSSS

>member
-1 MSVDGSSNVVDR
+1 
-13 GSVGLGALL
+13 LGELL

-30 WLIGASTNTLRWLE
+30 WLIGAATNTLRWLE
-44 ILAVGVVVFDMTG
+44 ILAVGVVVFDLTG
-57 SPLQVAFMI
+57 SPFQVAFMV
-66 ILRFLPMA
+66 ILRFAPMA

-94 FSTGFM
+94 LSLGFM
-100 MATSVLLTILAFG
+100 MTTSIVLTVLVFG
-113 GYLNLWIIGLSVVL
+113 GHLNLWVIGISVVL

-161 TNSITRFLGPL
+161 TNSTTRFLGPL
-172 VGGLFLEFAGLEGV
+172 VGGIFLEFAGLEGV
-186 FLVGAILYACALGLA
+186 FLVGAIFYGSALGLA
-201 FLVRTDPGQHKH
+201 LLVHAVPDQQNP
-213 GHGGIFSFL
+213 GHGSIFSFL
-222 TDGIRVLQTNR
+222 TDGIKVLQTNR

-289 LLTRSVAHYRRLYTL
+289 LLTRSVAHYRRLYTF
-304 GLSISLVMALIYSQ
+304 GLSLSLVMALIYSQ
-318 MGSFFP
+318 MGAFVP
-324 SGIFLALEGIGAGF
+324 SGVFLVLEGIGAGF

-348 LNTPPQMRS
+348 LNTPPEMRS

-377 GLLAAWVGAQNAV
+377 GLLADWVGAQNAV

-395 EGLIALILVCWTWPE
+395 EGLVALILVCLTWPE
-410 IIARQTLPSSTSRSE
+410 IIARQTLPSSST

>member
-1 MSVDGSSNVVDR
+1 MSVDEHRTIDSR
-13 GSVGLGALL
+13 TPVGLGELL

-30 WLIGASTNTLRWLE
+30 WLIGAATNTLRWLE
-44 ILAVGVVVFDMTG
+44 ILAVGVVVFDLTG
-57 SPLQVAFMI
+57 SPFQVAFMV
-66 ILRFLPMA
+66 ILRFAPMA

-94 FSTGFM
+94 LSLGFM
-100 MATSVLLTILAFG
+100 MTTSIVLTVLVFG
-113 GYLNLWIIGLSVVL
+113 GHLNLWVIGISVVL

-161 TNSITRFLGPL
+161 TNSTTRFLGPL
-172 VGGLFLEFAGLEGV
+172 VGGIFLEFAGLEGV
-186 FLVGAILYACALGLA
+186 FLVGAIFYASALGLA
-201 FLVRTDPGQHKH
+201 LLVHAVPDQQNP
-213 GHGGIFSFL
+213 GHGSIFSFL
-222 TDGIRVLQTNR
+222 TDGIKVLQTNR

-289 LLTRSVAHYRRLYTL
+289 LLTRSVAHYRRLYTF
-304 GLSISLVMALIYSQ
+304 GLSLSLAMALIYSQ
-318 MGSFFP
+318 MGEFVP
-324 SGIFLALEGIGAGF
+324 SGVFLVLEGIGAGF

-348 LNTPPQMRS
+348 LNTPPEMRS

-377 GLLAAWVGAQNAV
+377 GLLADWVGAQNAV

-395 EGLIALILVCWTWPE
+395 EGLVALILVCLTWPE
-410 IIARQTLPSSTSRSE
+410 IIARQTLPSSSS

>member
-1 MSVDGSSNVVDR
+1 MSVDEHRKIDDQGPVS
-13 GSVGLGALL
+13 LGGLL

-30 WLIGASTNTLRWLE
+30 WLIGATTNTLRWLE

-57 SPLQVAFMI
+57 SPFQVAFMI

-74 LIGAFTG
+74 LIGALTG
-81 VVAERF
+81 VVADRF

-94 FSTGFM
+94 WSLGSM
-100 MATSVLLTILAFG
+100 MATSILLTLIAFG
-113 GYLNLWIIGLSVVL
+113 GYLNLWVIGMSVVL

-161 TNSITRFLGPL
+161 TNSTTRFLGPL
-172 VGGLFLEFAGLEGV
+172 VGGIFLEFAGLEGV
-186 FLVGAILYACALGLA
+186 FLVGAILYASALGLA
-201 FLVRTDPGQHKH
+201 FLVRTVPSQQQQGR
-213 GHGGIFSFL
+213 GSIFSFL
-222 TDGIRVLQTNR
+222 SDGIKVLQTNR

-246 LWAFPFVSMIPVIGK
+246 LWAFPFVAMIPVIGK

-289 LLTRSVAHYRRLYTL
+289 LLTRSVTHYRRLYTF
-304 GLSISLVMALIYSQ
+304 GLSISLAMALIYSQ
-318 MGSFFP
+318 IGSFLP
-324 SGIFLALEGIGAGF
+324 SGAFLALEGIGAGF

-377 GLLAAWVGAQNAV
+377 GLLADWVGAQNAI

-410 IIARQTLPSSTSRSE
+410 IIARQTLPSSTS

>member
-1 MSVDGSSNVVDR
+1 MSVDEHRTIDSQTP
-13 GSVGLGALL
+13 VGLRDLL

-30 WLIGASTNTLRWLE
+30 WLIGAATNTLRWLE
-44 ILAVGVVVFDMTG
+44 ILAVGVVVFDLTG
-57 SPLQVAFMI
+57 SPFQVAFMV
-66 ILRFLPMA
+66 ILRFAPMA

-94 FSTGFM
+94 LSLGFM
-100 MATSVLLTILAFG
+100 MTTSIVLTVLVFG
-113 GYLNLWIIGLSVVL
+113 GYLNLWVIGISVVL

-161 TNSITRFLGPL
+161 TNSTTRFLGPL
-172 VGGLFLEFAGLEGV
+172 VGGIFLEFAGLEGV
-186 FLVGAILYACALGLA
+186 FLVGAIFYGSALGLA
-201 FLVRTDPGQHKH
+201 LLVHAVPDQQNP
-213 GHGGIFSFL
+213 GHGSIFSFL
-222 TDGIRVLQTNR
+222 TDGIKVLQTNR

-289 LLTRSVAHYRRLYTL
+289 LLTRSVAHYRRLYTF
-304 GLSISLVMALIYSQ
+304 GLSLSLAMALIYSQ
-318 MGSFFP
+318 MGAFVP
-324 SGIFLALEGIGAGF
+324 SGVFLVLEGIGAGF

-348 LNTPPQMRS
+348 LNTPPEMRS

-377 GLLAAWVGAQNAV
+377 GLLADWVGAQNAV

-395 EGLIALILVCWTWPE
+395 EGLVALILVCLTWPE
-410 IIARQTLPSSTSRSE
+410 IIARQTLPSSST

>member
-1 MSVDGSSNVVDR
+1 MSVDEHRTIESR
-13 GSVGLGALL
+13 TPVGLGELL

-30 WLIGASTNTLRWLE
+30 WLIGAATNTLRWLE
-44 ILAVGVVVFDMTG
+44 ILAVGVVVFDLTG
-57 SPLQVAFMI
+57 SPFQVAFMV
-66 ILRFLPMA
+66 ILRFAPMA

-94 FSTGFM
+94 LSLGFM
-100 MATSVLLTILAFG
+100 LTTSIVLTVLVFG
-113 GYLNLWIIGLSVVL
+113 GYLNLWVIGISVVL

-161 TNSITRFLGPL
+161 TNSTTRFLGPL
-172 VGGLFLEFAGLEGV
+172 VGGIFLEFAGLEGV
-186 FLVGAILYACALGLA
+186 FLVGAIFYGSALGLA
-201 FLVRTDPGQHKH
+201 LLVHAVPDQQNP
-213 GHGGIFSFL
+213 GHGSIFSFL
-222 TDGIRVLQTNR
+222 TDGIKVLQTNR
-233 VLVGVLAITVIYN
+233 VLVGVLASTVIYN

-289 LLTRSVAHYRRLYTL
+289 LLTRSVAHYRRLYTF
-304 GLSISLVMALIYSQ
+304 GLSLSLVMALIYSQ
-318 MGSFFP
+318 MGAFVP
-324 SGIFLALEGIGAGF
+324 SGVFLVLEGIGAGF

-348 LNTPPQMRS
+348 LNTPPEMRS

-377 GLLAAWVGAQNAV
+377 GLLADWVGAQNAV

-395 EGLIALILVCWTWPE
+395 EGLVALILVCLTWPE
-410 IIARQTLPSSTSRSE
+410 IIARQTLPSSST

>member
-1 MSVDGSSNVVDR
+1 
-13 GSVGLGALL
+13 LGELL

-30 WLIGASTNTLRWLE
+30 WLIGAATNTLRWLE
-44 ILAVGVVVFDMTG
+44 ILAVGVVVFDLTG
-57 SPLQVAFMI
+57 SPFQVAFMV
-66 ILRFLPMA
+66 ILRFAPMA

-94 FSTGFM
+94 LSLGFM
-100 MATSVLLTILAFG
+100 MTTSIVLTVLVFG
-113 GYLNLWIIGLSVVL
+113 GYLNLWVIGISVVL

-161 TNSITRFLGPL
+161 TNSTTRFLGPL
-172 VGGLFLEFAGLEGV
+172 VGGIFLEFAGLEGV
-186 FLVGAILYACALGLA
+186 FLVGAIFYGSALGLA
-201 FLVRTDPGQHKH
+201 LLVHAVPDQQNP
-213 GHGGIFSFL
+213 GHGSIFSFL
-222 TDGIRVLQTNR
+222 TDGIKVLQTNR

-289 LLTRSVAHYRRLYTL
+289 LLTRSVAHYRRLYTF
-304 GLSISLVMALIYSQ
+304 GLSLSLAMALIYSQ
-318 MGSFFP
+318 MGAFVP
-324 SGIFLALEGIGAGF
+324 SGVFLVLEGIGAGF

-348 LNTPPQMRS
+348 LNTPPEMRS

-377 GLLAAWVGAQNAV
+377 GLLADWVGAQNAV

-395 EGLIALILVCWTWPE
+395 EGLVALILVCLTWPE
-410 IIARQTLPSSTSRSE
+410 IIARQTLPSSST

>member
-1 MSVDGSSNVVDR
+1 MSVEQHRTIDTQTP
-13 GSVGLGALL
+13 VGLRELL
-22 RNREFRLI
+22 RNRQFRLI
-30 WLIGASTNTLRWLE
+30 WLIGAATNTLRWLE
-44 ILAVGVVVFDMTG
+44 ILAVGVVVFDLTG
-57 SPLQVAFMI
+57 SPFQVAFMV
-66 ILRFLPMA
+66 ILRFAPMA

-94 FSTGFM
+94 LSLGFM
-100 MATSVLLTILAFG
+100 MTTSIVLTVLVFG
-113 GYLNLWIIGLSVVL
+113 GYLNLWVIGISVVL

-161 TNSITRFLGPL
+161 TNSTTRFLGPL
-172 VGGLFLEFAGLEGV
+172 VGGIFLEFAGLEGV
-186 FLVGAILYACALGLA
+186 FLVGAIFYGSALGLA
-201 FLVRTDPGQHKH
+201 LLVHAVPDQQNP
-213 GHGGIFSFL
+213 GHGSIFSFL
-222 TDGIRVLQTNR
+222 TDGIKVLQTNR

-289 LLTRSVAHYRRLYTL
+289 LLTRSVAHYRRLYTF
-304 GLSISLVMALIYSQ
+304 GLSLSLAMALIYSQ
-318 MGSFFP
+318 MGAFVP
-324 SGIFLALEGIGAGF
+324 SGVFLVLEGIGAGF

-348 LNTPPQMRS
+348 LNTPPEMRS

-377 GLLAAWVGAQNAV
+377 GLLADWVGAQNAV

-395 EGLIALILVCWTWPE
+395 EGLVALILVCLTWPE
-410 IIARQTLPSSTSRSE
+410 IIARQTLPSSST

>member
-1 MSVDGSSNVVDR
+1 MSVDENRKFNDQ
-13 GSVGLGALL
+13 GSVGLRELL

-30 WLIGASTNTLRWLE
+30 WLIGAASNTLRWLE

-57 SPLQVAFMI
+57 SPFQVAFMI

-74 LIGAFTG
+74 LMGAFTG
-81 VVAERF
+81 VVAERV
-87 NRRLFQI
+87 NRRVFLI
-94 FSTGFM
+94 LSLVFM
-100 MATSVLLTILAFG
+100 LGTSVMLTLLAFG
-113 GYLNLWIIGLSVVL
+113 GYLNLWVIGLSVVL

-139 RTLLGEVVQ
+139 RTLLGEVVR

-161 TNSITRFLGPL
+161 TNSTTRFLGPL
-172 VGGLFLEFAGLEGV
+172 VGGIFLEFAGLEGV
-186 FLVGAILYACALGLA
+186 FLVGAVLYAGALLLA
-201 FLVRTDPGQHKH
+201 CVTQPVSARQHREHRGMFNFLA
-213 GHGGIFSFL
+213 
-222 TDGIRVLQTNR
+222 DGIRVLQTNR

-289 LLTRSVAHYRRLYTL
+289 LLTRSVAHYRRLYTFGL
-304 GLSISLVMALIYSQ
+304 GISLAMALIYSQ
-318 MGSFFP
+318 LGSFLP
-324 SGIFLALEGIGAGF
+324 SGAFLALEGIGAGI

-348 LNTPPQMRS
+348 LNTPPKMRS

-377 GLLAAWVGAQNAV
+377 GLLADWVGVQNAV

-395 EGLIALILVCWTWPE
+395 EGLVALFLVCWTWPE
-410 IIARQTLPSSTSRSE
+410 IIARQTLPTTDP